1 MTSNGIIVFDLI
13 LWRLVF
19 LRFGR
24 GFPIS
29 AGLRS
34 KSPDG
39 VVVFLRRPVLSVNEW
54 SALDL
59 LFASSRPWPCE
70 RLPISYGQV
79 PPPNTFSQRKTF
91 SKISIRAS
99 VAALRS
105 SPARKP
111 SSLASRFDNSITLR
125 GQKLSPISRRVRVCC
140 RTRRSPRPYH
150 GR

>member
-1 MTSNGIIVFDLI
+1 MTSNGVIIFDLSH
-13 LWRLVF
+13 WRAA
-19 LRFGR
+19 
-24 GFPIS
+24 FPYLL
-29 AGLRS
+29 GCGKNLLLE
-34 KSPDG
+34 G
-39 VVVFLRRPVLSVNEW
+39 VVFLRRPVLSGNEW

-59 LFASSRPWPCE
+59 LFASSWPWPCE
-70 RLPISYGQV
+70 RLPLSYGLV
-79 PPPNTFSQRKTF
+79 PPPNNFSQRKTF
-91 SKISIRAS
+91 LKISIRAS